1 MEYIF
6 EDRALVLREA
16 ARSVMI
22 VTDIHIGY
30 EMELLER
37 AGVEFPP
44 QSRSMYKRLV
54 RLIEDYKAEHLYLM
68 GDIKH
73 SIGIDRAVN
82 WREIPDF
89 IEGLNKI
96 IGITVIP
103 GNHDGDLLALL
114 PRDVVLGD
122 VRGETLEMGEHKI
135 GILHGHAWPSSE
147 ILDNC
152 ETIVMGHNHPT
163 VRRWKDVSSPMIGRP
178 DRKRAS
184 IVVPVVLKT
193 KLSRNC
199 VRKAQGQLETDDNVC
214 GLIILPSFNELLTG
228 VNVNR
233 PQARLQGPFFE
244 NNCASLKAAEVYSS
258 SGILLGSVESLQ
270 SQFDGPRSQRN
281 D

>member
-6 EDRALVLREA
+6 EDRALVLRETT
-16 ARSVMI
+16 RSVMI

-54 RLIEDYKAEHLYLM
+54 QLIEDYKAEYLYLM

-82 WREIPDF
+82 WREIPEF
-89 IEGLNKI
+89 IEGLSKI
-96 IGITVIP
+96 VGITVIP

-114 PRDVVLGD
+114 PRDVTLGD
-122 VRGETLEMGEHKI
+122 VRGEILEINDHKV
-135 GILHGHAWPSSE
+135 GLMHGHAWPSSE

-152 ETIVMGHNHPT
+152 ETIIMGHNHPT
-163 VRRWKDVSSPMIGRP
+163 VRRWKDVSSPRIGRP

-184 IVVPVVLKT
+184 IAVPVVLKM

-199 VRKAQGQLETDDNVC
+199 VRKAQGQLETDDGVC
-214 GLIILPSFNELLTG
+214 GLVILPSFNELLTG

-233 PQARLQGPFFE
+233 PQARLQGPVFE
-244 NNCASLKAAEVYSS
+244 NECASLRTAEVYSS
-258 SGILLGSVESLQ
+258 SGILLGSVEALQ
-270 SQFDGPRSQRN
+270 NQFDGPRSQRN
-281 D
+281 H